1 MKYQL
6 IIILLFL
13 SISVIAQQDSTTI
26 NKSISPKG
34 DTIKPASKKLRTNNY
49 KATSSSEEAIKAGKA
64 AAAVK
69 RFGDA
74 ISYYFGAEAYDPTRR
89 NEIKGLVNKAFS
101 DITKLKDEA
110 EISERKAKAAEQKAI
125 DALAEAKRQ
134 KTIAEDKTKEA
145 EKQKKIA
152 LEETE
157 KTKKALEDVKKAQ
170 KIADEQRKKA
180 VKNEKIKGKT
190 TK

>member
-6 IIILLFL
+6 IIMLLFL

-49 KATSSSEEAIKAGKA
+49 KVTSNSEEAIKAGKA

-89 NEIKGLVNKAFS
+89 NEIKGLVNKAFN
-101 DITKLKDEA
+101 DITALKNEA
-110 EISERKAKAAEQKAI
+110 EISERKAKAALIEAEIQKKKAKAEEEKAKM
-125 DALAEAKRQ
+125 ALSEAK
-134 KTIAEDKTKEA
+134 
-145 EKQKKIA
+145 KQKIIA
-152 LEETE
+152 GGPSP
-157 KTKKALEDVKKAQ
+157 
-170 KIADEQRKKA
+170 R
-180 VKNEKIKGKT
+180 
-190 TK
+190 